1 MTFFYRQS
9 TKDGQW
15 RWRLVA
21 NNNEIIAHGE
31 SYKNK
36 ADCLHAI
43 ELIRKGAAQAEVNLS
58 NKSD

>member
-1 MTFFYRQS
+1 MKFFYRQS
-9 TKDGQW
+9 KHDGQW

-43 ELIRKGAAQAEVNLS
+43 DLIRKGAAQAEVTLS
-58 NKSD
+58 DKVD